1 MDIDEK
7 QFFDEFGKLSIDQM
21 RKLFQ
26 NLKHIGVSEE
36 DIEKYSIEYNNF
48 FTKLLT
54 QRKEQEEISK
64 KNGTIFI
71 GDEDEKDLIRKG

>member
-7 QFFDEFGKLSIDQM
+7 QFFDEFGNLSIDQM

-26 NLKHIGVSEE
+26 NLKHIGMSEE
-36 DIEKYSIEYNNF
+36 DIEKYSIEYYKF
-48 FTKLLT
+48 FEKLMS

-71 GDEDEKDLIRKG
+71 GDVEAKD

>member
-7 QFFDEFGKLSIDQM
+7 QFFDEFGNLSIDQM

-26 NLKHIGVSEE
+26 NLKHIGMSEG
-36 DIEKYSIEYNNF
+36 DIEKYSIEYYKF
-48 FTKLLT
+48 FEKLMS

-71 GDEDEKDLIRKG
+71 GDVEAKD

>member
-7 QFFDEFGKLSIDQM
+7 QFFDEFGNLSIEQM

-26 NLKHIGVSEE
+26 NLKHIGMSDD
-36 DIEKYSIEYNNF
+36 DIEKYSVEYKKF
-48 FTKLLT
+48 FEKLLI
-54 QRKEQEEISK
+54 QRKEQEEITK

-71 GDEDEKDLIRKG
+71 DSTGCNLDV

>member
-7 QFFDEFGKLSIDQM
+7 QFFDEFGNLSTDQM

-26 NLKHIGVSEE
+26 NLKHIGMSDE
-36 DIEKYSIEYNNF
+36 DIEKYSIEYHKF
-48 FTKLLT
+48 FEKLLI
-54 QRKEQEEISK
+54 QRKEQEEITK

-71 GDEDEKDLIRKG
+71 GETKGHNHDA

>member
-7 QFFDEFGKLSIDQM
+7 QFFDEFGNLSLNQI

-26 NLKHIGVSEE
+26 NLKHIGMSDE
-36 DIEKYSIEYNNF
+36 DIEKYSYEYSIF
-48 FTKLLT
+48 FEKLIA
-54 QRKEQEEISK
+54 QRKEQELLSK

-71 GDEDEKDLIRKG
+71 GDSTEHNPDA